1 MRTRF
6 AHLPEPSFIERDGS
20 KILAEMVA
28 DFEAR
33 TGRPLQPTQAER
45 ILIDMW
51 AYRETLVRVAI
62 QQACLQQLVAYAAFP
77 MVDHLG
83 ALANAP
89 RLAAAAARTSVRWT
103 LPGPAVVPS
112 VIPSGTRVR
121 TKDGKVTFTTDADAT
136 IVAGALTVDVGATA
150 SPAGLAGND
159 YAPGQVSE
167 IIDPPGFSVTAT
179 NVGTTEGGS
188 PSEDSDSY
196 AERIPD
202 AIRGL
207 SVAGPEDA
215 YRYVAKSAHPDII
228 DVSVTTPTPG
238 TVRLAVLTRAG
249 AASPTILALV
259 LAAASAK
266 TVRPI
271 CDTVTA
277 QSAAPVAYAISAQV
291 TLRQG
296 TPSTVVAD
304 AAARATAYAAEI
316 GKRLG
321 RPPIR
326 SQIIAAMMLPG
337 VHRVEL
343 TSPASDVAVS
353 ELEWASCAGVT
364 ATLAGYWSGP

>member
-1 MRTRF
+1 MRARF
-6 AHLPEPSFIERDGS
+6 AHLPEPSFIERDGA
-20 KILAEMVA
+20 KVLADMVA

-33 TGRPLQPTQAER
+33 TGRPLQPTQSER

-89 RLAAAAARTSVRWT
+89 RLAAAPAKTPLRWT
-103 LPGPAVVPS
+103 LPAAVGIAS
-112 VIPSGTRVR
+112 VVPSGTRVR
-121 TKDGKVTFTTDADAT
+121 TRDGKVTFATDADAT
-136 IVAGALTVDVGATA
+136 IPPGATTVDVDATA
-150 SPAGLAGND
+150 TPAGPAGND
-159 YAPGQVSE
+159 YAAGQVSE
-167 IIDPPGFSVTAT
+167 IIDPPGFVVTCA
-179 NVGTTEGGS
+179 NVGTTSGGS
-188 PSEDSDSY
+188 ASEDSDSY

-215 YRYVAKSAHPDII
+215 YRYVAKSAHPDIL
-228 DVSVTTPTPG
+228 DVSVTNPTSG
-238 TVRLAVLTRAG
+238 TVRLAVLTRSG
-249 AASPTILALV
+249 AASPTIVALV

-277 QSAAPVAYAISAQV
+277 QSASPVAYAVSAQI
-291 TLRQG
+291 TLRKG
-296 TPSTVVAD
+296 TPATVVDDAV
-304 AAARATAYAAEI
+304 AAATAHAAELS
-316 GKRLG
+316 KRLG

-343 TSPASDVAVS
+343 VAPAADVPVSD
-353 ELEWASCAGVT
+353 LEWASCTGVT
-364 ATLAGYWSGP
+364 GALAGFWTGP